1 MSSLK
6 DKANNILIE
15 KDENL
20 IPENIKSGV
29 SIFNVTGTYTGND
42 IYGDD
47 FLSIYE
53 NSAEDTGV
61 FTLERADNLNNTSYI
76 IIRARVSDPIVLNEN
91 ATIEFGVPIDILN
104 QVL

>member
-6 DKANNILIE
+6 EKANNILIE

-20 IPENIKSGV
+20 IPENIKSGI
-29 SIFNVTGTYTGND
+29 SIFNVTGTYTGNELVPED
-42 IYGDD
+42 YIT
-47 FLSIYE
+47 FME

-61 FTLERADNLNNTSYI
+61 FTLEREDNLNNTSYI
-76 IIRARVSDPIVLNEN
+76 TIRTKAPKLIALNEN
-91 ATIEFGVPIDILN
+91 AIIEFSVPIDILN